1 MQDVKPCPFCGS
13 KDISIEKNDAVDWEV
28 YCKNCGAT
36 VGAYDCYET
45 IEEALEVWNRRVGES
60 E

>member
-13 KDISIEKNDAVDWEV
+13 KIISIEKNDAVNWEV
-28 YCKNCGAT
+28 CCKNCGAT
-36 VGAYDCYET
+36 VGAYDYYET